1 VGIRPENVVVGDGP
15 DALPGRIEITE
26 QLGPEMLVHVDVPGL
41 TLAAAAGDEARP
53 DGRLVA
59 RAPGTFK
66 GARGD
71 RVGVAFDRGHLQLFD
86 PESGDALP

>member
-1 VGIRPENVVVGDGP
+1 MIGDAA
-15 DALPGRIEITE
+15 DALPAQIEITE

-41 TLAAAAGDEARP
+41 TLAAAEGDEAP
-53 DGRLVA
+53 PGGRLVS

-71 RVGVAFDRGHLQLFD
+71 RVRVAFNTEHLQLFD
-86 PESGDALP
+86 PASGQALR